1 MANEFELLFKLQAS
15 LGNKFKAAF
24 DAAKNAT
31 KTLDSDLN
39 KLKNTSKNIDS
50 FNKLSNQL
58 NNSKSKLEQQKKALE
73 DLNAKL
79 KESGGNNEK
88 LTEKIRKQDEA
99 IAKTKEKIE
108 KESKSLEDLKTKLAE
123 AKVNT
128 SNLSG
133 EKERLAKEVEKVA
146 KANEKIKNIATLQA
160 ENQAAIKSTKTELLK
175 TTAVISAAF
184 TGVMVATGKV
194 ADSLDR
200 VDKLSQKIGISR
212 TAFQE
217 WDYIFGQCGAD
228 IQGLQTGMKTLN
240 TRMHEAAKGS
250 GTGAE
255 ELKKLGI
262 SVVNTN
268 GTMKKQE
275 EVFADVVKK
284 LTQMPEGAEKS
295 KVAFELFGKSGLELM
310 PMLNSSGESIEEL
323 RKRAHELGLVMSDEA
338 IDAGVLYGDT
348 MADLKNTLGGLSAQ
362 VLSVFM
368 PAIIK
373 GAEKLTQITAAASK
387 FAKEH
392 PKLIELLG
400 KVVVGLAGAK
410 VASLGLKLGFLN
422 VKGGVLGVLG
432 AFQKV
437 KALNLATNLG
447 NFGKL
452 LGGLGGKF
460 TLIIGIIGLVI
471 SVISILMGNADA
483 VREKLRETFGEGA
496 VAAFDK
502 FLEAVKGISNI
513 IKKAFG
519 GDGAKAFQNLISKF
533 KEGGPVAEALKKVF
547 NGLMEVLP
555 KIVETVS
562 KFVQAI
568 LPTLISVLST
578 VINVISELIAAV
590 LPILLELVNALL
602 PVFQQLV
609 SAVLP
614 ILANVINTVAG
625 AILPLIEAILPV
637 LTELLS
643 ALAPVI
649 SFLASMFADV
659 LGAAIEMGKG
669 YIKGITQA
677 LGGIIDF
684 VTGVFTGNW
693 EQAWSGIINFF
704 GGIWGGLG
712 ALVKA
717 PLNGVI
723 SLVNGA
729 IKGLNKIK
737 VPDWVPV
744 LGGSGINIPEIPLLA
759 KGSAHTPDTFIAGE
773 AGPELITGSK
783 GKRVFTA
790 GQTGSI
796 FGKIKE
802 AYQSA
807 KETVTTNVPKLAVAT
822 VGGGGGA
829 SVVVNS
835 NPVFNITNGNP
846 EEIDAKL
853 RASNERLK
861 REIKNEL
868 RSEEE
873 DKRRRRYD

>member
-1 MANEFELLFKLQAS
+1 MASEFELLFKLQAS
-15 LGNKFKAAF
+15 LGNKFKDSF
-24 DAAKNAT
+24 NAAKNAT

-58 NNSKSKLEQQKKALE
+58 NNSKTKLEQQKKALE
-73 DLNAKL
+73 ELNTKL
-79 KESGGNNEK
+79 KESGGNNEQ
-88 LTEKIRKQDEA
+88 LTEKIRKQDAA

-108 KESKSLEDLKTKLAE
+108 KESKSLEELKTKLSE

-133 EKERLAKEVEKVA
+133 EKERLAKEAEKVA
-146 KANEKIKNIATLQA
+146 KANEKLKNIATLQA
-160 ENQAAIKSTKTELLK
+160 ENQAAIKSTKTELIK
-175 TTAVISAAF
+175 TTAAISAAF

-217 WDYIFGQCGAD
+217 WDYILGQCGAD

-255 ELKKLGI
+255 ALKKLGI
-262 SVVNTN
+262 SAVNTN
-268 GTMKKQE
+268 GTMRKQE

-295 KVAFELFGKSGLELM
+295 KAAFELFGKSGLELM

-338 IDAGVLYGDT
+338 VDAGVLYGDT

-362 VLSVFM
+362 ILGVFM
-368 PAIIK
+368 PSIIK
-373 GAEKLTQITAAASK
+373 GVEKLTQITAAASK

-400 KVVVGLAGAK
+400 KVAIGLAGAK

-422 VKGGVLGVLG
+422 VKGGVLGMLG
-432 AFQKV
+432 AFQKI
-437 KALNLATNLG
+437 KALGLASNLG

-452 LGGLGGKF
+452 LGGLTGKF
-460 TLIIGIIGLVI
+460 ALIVGAIGLVI

-502 FLEAVKGISNI
+502 FLEAVKGISNT

-519 GDGAKAFQNLISKF
+519 GDGAKAFQNLIAKF

-547 NGLMEVLP
+547 NGIMEVLP
-555 KIVETVS
+555 KIIETVS
-562 KFVQAI
+562 KFAQAI

-578 VINVISELIAAV
+578 VINVISELIAAI
-590 LPILLELVNALL
+590 LPILLDLVNALL

-609 SAVLP
+609 STVLP
-614 ILANVINTVAG
+614 ILADVINTVAG

-669 YIKGITQA
+669 YIEGITQA

-807 KETVTTNVPKLAVAT
+807 KERVNTSAPKLAVAT
-822 VGGGGGA
+822 AGGGA
-829 SVVVNS
+829 SMVVNS
-835 NPVFNITNGNP
+835 SPVFNITNGNP